1 MAKKHPYMYT
11 SISKTRSK
19 ASKLAEFLNI
29 LEHIEAKH
37 GNINITVNGKPFKM
51 EHLELQH
58 DIIFHKTLN
67 ITTSDW
73 NKNGDYD

>member
-1 MAKKHPYMYT
+1 MQ
-11 SISKTRSK
+11 SSVSK
-19 ASKLAEFLNI
+19 AKVREGKLAAFLSI

-37 GNINITVNGKPFKM
+37 GNINVTVNGKPFKM

-58 DIIFHKTLN
+58 DIIYHKTLN

>member
-1 MAKKHPYMYT
+1 MQT
-11 SISKTRSK
+11 SLSKIK
-19 ASKLAEFLNI
+19 NKESKLAAFLSI

-37 GNINITVNGKPFKM
+37 GNINITINGKPFKM

-73 NKNGDYD
+73 NKHSIYD